1 MNRRATLVSL
11 FKRLDVNQRPLPA
24 VCAASAQFVSLKFS
38 CGLKRFVDRTTPW
51 SRQPTI
57 NCKPA
62 FRHVLIR
69 IRIYCR

>member
-38 CGLKRFVDRTTPW
+38 CGLKRFVDRTTP
-51 SRQPTI
+51 
-57 NCKPA
+57 
-62 FRHVLIR
+62 
-69 IRIYCR
+69 